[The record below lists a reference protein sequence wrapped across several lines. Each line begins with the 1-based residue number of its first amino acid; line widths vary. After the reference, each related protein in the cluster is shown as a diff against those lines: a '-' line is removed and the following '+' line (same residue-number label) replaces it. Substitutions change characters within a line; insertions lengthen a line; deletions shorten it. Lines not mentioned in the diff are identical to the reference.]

1 MAHSNSPVIDN
12 LRRAGAV
19 IRDYATLLEP
29 TPLLILPVSAELPF
43 PDNLDLRDFHRVWS
57 AQLTQIAL
65 PLTGLPAL
73 TISTGITGTRP
84 SGCSSSAPGSGRT
97 SASPPPP
104 SWSAPARPKAQWN
117 RESAQMQPG
126 NSLNK
131 PPNCPIN
138 RDQLTRARS

>member
-29 TPLLILPVSAELPF
+29 TRLLNLPVSAELPF

-73 TISTGITGTRP
+73 TISTGITGNTP
-84 SGCSSSAPGSGRT
+84 IGVQLV
-97 SASPPPP
+97 SP
-104 SWSAPARPKAQWN
+104 RF
-117 RESAQMQPG
+117 REDICLAAAAI
-126 NSLNK
+126 LE
-131 PPNCPIN
+131 
-138 RDQLTRARS
+138 RAGTPESPVEP